1 MAPTIVVIAM
11 GEMGSAVG
19 RRLRERGA
27 SVLTSL
33 AGRSAA
39 SRARAERAGIG
50 TVDDDLKLVADADFV
65 LSIVPPGEAAAFAAR
80 MAPAL
85 SQSNRRPVFVDCNA
99 VSPQTVR
106 QVEALIAPSGCPF
119 VDAGIIGGPPREGD
133 DGPRFYA
140 SGPHAAAFAALR
152 DYGLDVRLVDGTV
165 GSASA
170 LKLSYASL
178 TKGLTAL
185 GAVMMLGAER
195 AGVAAAL
202 SGELGASQPALK
214 SWLERQVP
222 RMYPKAYRWVA
233 EMEEIAAYLEA
244 DPAGAQIYRGA
255 ARLYERLAEA
265 HAAGGP
271 EIASLDAFTAK
282 RG

>member
-1 MAPTIVVIAM
+1 
-11 GEMGSAVG
+11 
-19 RRLRERGA
+19 
-27 SVLTSL
+27 
-33 AGRSAA
+33 
-39 SRARAERAGIG
+39 
-50 TVDDDLKLVADADFV
+50 VADADYV
-65 LSIVPPGEAAAFAAR
+65 LSIIPPGEAVAFAAR
-80 MAPAL
+80 MAPSL
-85 SQSNRRPVFVDCNA
+85 RQSNRRPLFIDCNA

-106 QVEALIAPSGCPF
+106 KVEALIASSGCPF
-119 VDAGIIGGPPREGD
+119 VDAGIIGGPPREGEA
-133 DGPRFYA
+133 GPRFYA

-152 DYGLDVRLVDGTV
+152 DYGLDVRPMEGTI

-195 AGVAAAL
+195 AGVTAAL
-202 SGELGASQPALK
+202 SSELDASQPALK
-214 SWLERQVP
+214 SLLERQVP

-244 DPAGAQIYRGA
+244 DPAGAEIYRGA
-255 ARLYERLAEA
+255 ARLFERLAEA
-265 HAAGGP
+265 HGSGGP
-271 EIASLDAFTAK
+271 EITSLKAFTAK

>member
-39 SRARAERAGIG
+39 SRARAEGAGIAI
-50 TVDDDLKLVADADFV
+50 VDDDMKLVADADFL
-65 LSIVPPGEAAAFAAR
+65 LSIIPPGEAAAFAER

-106 QVEALIAPSGCPF
+106 QVAALVAPSGSPF

-152 DYGLDVRLVDGTV
+152 DYGLDVRLVEGTI

-202 SGELGASQPALK
+202 RGELDASQPALK

-271 EIASLDAFTAK
+271 EIASLEAFTAK

>member
-19 RRLRERGA
+19 GRLRERGA
-27 SVLTSL
+27 RVLTSL
-33 AGRSAA
+33 AGRSDA
-39 SRARAERAGIG
+39 SKGRAERAGVAI
-50 TVDDDLKLVADADFV
+50 VDDDVKLVADADYV
-65 LSIVPPGEAAAFAAR
+65 LSIIPPGEAVAFAAR
-80 MAPAL
+80 MAPSL
-85 SQSNRRPVFVDCNA
+85 RQSNRRPLFIDCNA

-106 QVEALIAPSGCPF
+106 KVEALIAPSGCPF
-119 VDAGIIGGPPREGD
+119 VDAGIIGGPPREGEA
-133 DGPRFYA
+133 GPRFYA

-152 DYGLDVRLVDGTV
+152 DYGLDVRPMEGTI

-195 AGVAAAL
+195 AGVTAAL
-202 SGELGASQPALK
+202 SSELDASQPALK
-214 SWLERQVP
+214 SLLERQVP

-244 DPAGAQIYRGA
+244 DPAGAEIYRGA
-255 ARLYERLAEA
+255 ARLFERLAEA
-265 HAAGGP
+265 HGSGGP
-271 EIASLDAFTAK
+271 EITSLKAFTAK

>member
-27 SVLTSL
+27 RVLTSL
-33 AGRSAA
+33 AGRSDA
-39 SRARAERAGIG
+39 SKGRAERAGVAI
-50 TVDDDLKLVADADFV
+50 VDDDVKLVADADYV
-65 LSIVPPGEAAAFAAR
+65 LSIIPPGEAVAFAAR
-80 MAPAL
+80 MAPSL
-85 SQSNRRPVFVDCNA
+85 RQSNRRPLFIDCNA

-106 QVEALIAPSGCPF
+106 KVEALIASSGCPF
-119 VDAGIIGGPPREGD
+119 VDAGIIGGPPREGE

-152 DYGLDVRLVDGTV
+152 DYGLDVRPMEGTI

-202 SGELGASQPALK
+202 SGELDASQPALK
-214 SWLERQVP
+214 SLLERQVP

-244 DPAGAQIYRGA
+244 DPAGAEIYHGA
-255 ARLYERLAEA
+255 ARLFERLAEA
-265 HAAGGP
+265 HGSGGP
-271 EIASLDAFTAK
+271 EITSLKAFTAK

>member
-1 MAPTIVVIAM
+1 MAPRIVVIAM
-11 GEMGSAVG
+11 GEMGSAVA

-39 SRARAERAGIG
+39 SRSRAERAGVEI
-50 TVDDDLKLVADADFV
+50 VDDDIKLAADADFV
-65 LSIVPPGEAAAFAAR
+65 LSIIPPGQAAAFAER

-85 SQSNRRPVFVDCNA
+85 RQSNRRPLFADCNA

-106 QVEALIAPSGCPF
+106 RVEALIAPSGCPF
-119 VDAGIIGGPPREGD
+119 VDAGIIGGPPREGEE
-133 DGPRFYA
+133 GPRFYA
-140 SGPHAAAFAALR
+140 SGPHAASFAALR
-152 DYGLDVRLVDGTV
+152 DCGLDVRLVEGVIGT
-165 GSASA
+165 ASA

-202 SGELGASQPALK
+202 GRELGASQPALK

-222 RMYPKAYRWVA
+222 RMYPKAYRWIA
-233 EMEEIAAYLEA
+233 EMEEIATYLEA
-244 DPAGAQIYRGA
+244 DPAGAEIYRAA

-265 HAAGGP
+265 QAAGGP

-282 RG
+282 RE

>member
-27 SVLTSL
+27 KVLTSL

-39 SRARAERAGIG
+39 SRARAERAGVAI
-50 TVDDDLKLVADADFV
+50 VDDDVKLVADADYV
-65 LSIVPPGEAAAFAAR
+65 LSIIPPGEAAAFAAR

-85 SQSNRRPVFVDCNA
+85 GQSNRRPVFVDCNA

-106 QVEALIAPSGCPF
+106 KVEALLAPSGCPF
-119 VDAGIIGGPPREGD
+119 VDAGIIGGPPREGE

-152 DYGLDVRLVDGTV
+152 DYGLDVRPMEGTI

-185 GAVMMLGAER
+185 GAVMMLGAGR

-202 SGELGASQPALK
+202 SGELDASQPALK

-244 DPAGAQIYRGA
+244 DPAGAEIYRGA

-271 EIASLDAFTAK
+271 EIASLKAFTAK